1 MIYYEVKDIKP
12 LATVTEPT
20 AAAMQKFEQDTDKL
34 VFLRNKD
41 GLWNLYRKKDVYGKE
56 KMRSSDD

>member
-20 AAAMQKFEQDTDKL
+20 AAAMQKFEHNTDKL
-34 VFLRNKD
+34 VFLRNKQGSWD
-41 GLWNLYRKKDVYGKE
+41 LYRKKDVYGKE
-56 KMRSSDD
+56 KMCSSND